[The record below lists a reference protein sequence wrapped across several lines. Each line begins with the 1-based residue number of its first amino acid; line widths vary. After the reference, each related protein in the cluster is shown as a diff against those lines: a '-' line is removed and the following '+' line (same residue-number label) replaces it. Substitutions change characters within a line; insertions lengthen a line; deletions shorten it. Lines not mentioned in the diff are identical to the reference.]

1 MSKAPHFGFVL
12 EYVKDIEAAKRFYV
26 DVVGLAVERQHP
38 TFVQFDHF
46 AIASD
51 APLDGEGGP
60 ELYWIVDDA
69 EAAFRE
75 LSPRAQ
81 LSLPLTE
88 KPFGKVFGIRDPDGR
103 PRYLIEFSKNRPSRS
118 VG

>member
-12 EYVKDIEAAKRFYV
+12 EYLKDIEAAKRFYV
-26 DVVGLAVERQHP
+26 DVVGLAVERYHP
-38 TFVQFDHF
+38 TFVQF

-51 APLDGEGGP
+51 APLDGGGEP

-88 KPFGKVFGIRDPDGR
+88 RPFGKVFGIRDPDGR
-103 PRYLIEFSKNRPSRS
+103 PRYLIELSKNRPSRS